1 MHKTTKIVLL
11 IAVVY
16 FAAYLCLPLG
26 YDAQFY
32 VSSSY
37 EDYIARVAELN
48 PLAPLA
54 SEEYYINYP
63 VAMRRLAFTAY
74 SWFGEFGFKALSVIV
89 CLLMP
94 FLALKSI
101 SRQAGFVFGALSG
114 LPMLFL
120 AYSTLAQALVTVLL
134 INFYSRY
141 AKLET
146 IKWRVVCLGA
156 YLFFAS
162 RVHSFGIYLILLM
175 FGLIELNKL
184 ITWSK
189 SMRLPALL
197 IDLGLIKTLC
207 IVALQFALIP
217 IYSAFAGKKHK
228 IVSAFL
234 LVSLVACLYD
244 VRTVWSGYV
253 LACVNAPASIL
264 KWRWLPVFVLLNV
277 AVQLWFYFL
286 IS

>member
-1 MHKTTKIVLL
+1 
-11 IAVVY
+11 
-16 FAAYLCLPLG
+16 
-26 YDAQFY
+26 
-32 VSSSY
+32 
-37 EDYIARVAELN
+37 
-48 PLAPLA
+48 
-54 SEEYYINYP
+54 
-63 VAMRRLAFTAY
+63 
-74 SWFGEFGFKALSVIV
+74 
-89 CLLMP
+89 
-94 FLALKSI
+94 
-101 SRQAGFVFGALSG
+101 
-114 LPMLFL
+114 
-120 AYSTLAQALVTVLL
+120 
-134 INFYSRY
+134 
-141 AKLET
+141 
-146 IKWRVVCLGA
+146 
-156 YLFFAS
+156 
-162 RVHSFGIYLILLM
+162 
-175 FGLIELNKL
+175 
-184 ITWSK
+184 
-189 SMRLPALL
+189 L